1 MSFGIARRTDRIED
15 VHQMESFDCKKNDS
29 SSCINRWNK
38 CFDKILV
45 AEIKMKITVL
55 GFGIAKEIFGSS
67 EIHLEVNDVLDVRG
81 LRVLLEGKYP
91 PLTKLKSYMY
101 AINEE
106 YAEDKQIINSGD
118 EIALIPPVSGG

>member
-1 MSFGIARRTDRIED
+1 M
-15 VHQMESFDCKKNDS
+15 
-29 SSCINRWNK
+29 
-38 CFDKILV
+38 V

-67 EIHLEVNDVLDVRG
+67 EIHLEVNDVLDVRR
-81 LRVLLEGKYP
+81 LRVLLEEKYP
-91 PLTKLKSYMY
+91 PLAKLRSYML

-106 YAEDKQIINSGD
+106 YAEDRQIINSGD